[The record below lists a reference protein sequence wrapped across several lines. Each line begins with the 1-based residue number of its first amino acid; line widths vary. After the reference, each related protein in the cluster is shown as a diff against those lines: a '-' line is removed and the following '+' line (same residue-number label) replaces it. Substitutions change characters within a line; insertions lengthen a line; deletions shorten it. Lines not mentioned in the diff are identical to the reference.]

1 MCYLAECCVENYL
14 IFHVSPAAL
23 ARCGQCLDQDR
34 TTSPLGHLTSLNVP
48 SLVSSTAGAGL
59 TSWLR
64 VRQFI
69 NNNLA
74 DTLQQCDV
82 IWKISPQLTWLKG
95 PASSLKSKLVAGKI
109 LPSNQRTRAKIIL
122 NVALLNNN
130 AGGWVLLYIQPV
142 GLKLRSISRI
152 VKYADVPC

>member
-1 MCYLAECCVENYL
+1 MWCLAECCVENYL
-14 IFHVSPAAL
+14 IFHISPAAL
-23 ARCGQCLDQDR
+23 PRCGQCLGQDR

-48 SLVSSTAGAGL
+48 CLVSSTAAAGL

-64 VRQFI
+64 DRQFI

-74 DTLQQCDV
+74 DTLQQCNV

-95 PASSLKSKLVAGKI
+95 PTSSLKSKLVAAKK
-109 LPSNQRTRAKIIL
+109 LTSNQQTRAKIIP

-130 AGGWVLLYIQPV
+130 AGGWWLGLLTQS
-142 GLKLRSISRI
+142 GLKLRSIPRI